1 MTALVVRSSFGTS
14 IARYARSRRLWL
26 LLLAG
31 PVGAR
36 FMVARDDGS
45 GVQIAM
51 GRHLPVMTSAVLGV
65 SLGIVVSTLL
75 LPIGFLYLRS
85 NVTRRQ
91 PWQIE
96 EVAPASRVSIAL
108 GRFGADVAVLLAM
121 LLTLTLAG
129 AFLGWLIVSGPLDV
143 VQVSW
148 TLWLIAA
155 PALVGLAV
163 VHRLLDAR
171 PSTRGGLG
179 DLVFFMLW
187 MTSIAMPAAVQH
199 RSSSLATNLADFP
212 GFVRPLT
219 GPVTQAGQ
227 DFAIGSSDV
236 LPGRVP
242 LDVMAGIG
250 APGYVASRLMWVI
263 IAVALTIFSG
273 LLYRPHGQP
282 RRRRWGHAIARL
294 LSPGAPPAAQSN
306 APPARIASPA
316 FIWLLV
322 GEFRLIGAGR
332 LFKLFAV
339 AAACAGL
346 AGDYRHVG
354 SPAAMLLLV
363 FALVAHAGRSEA
375 KGLLALTRTA
385 RLAPSVHRVAFVV
398 AGAVWAILLAAP
410 AAIVRMSLD
419 PIVVTALVG
428 TIAALVAMTLATLSH
443 SAFAARLVLL
453 VLWYAFLS
461 S

>member
-1 MTALVVRSSFGTS
+1 MTALVARSSFGTS
-14 IARYARSRRLWL
+14 ITRYARSRGLWL
-26 LLLAG
+26 LFLAG

-45 GVQIAM
+45 GVQITI

-96 EVAPASRVSIAL
+96 EVAPASRVAITL

-129 AFLGWLIVSGPLDV
+129 WFLGWLIVPGPLDP
-143 VQVSW
+143 VQVCW

-155 PALVGLAV
+155 PAVVGLAA

-171 PSTRGGLG
+171 PWTRRGFG
-179 DLVFFMLW
+179 DLVFFILW
-187 MTSIAMPAAVQH
+187 MMSIAMPASVQH
-199 RSSSLATNLADFP
+199 RPSSLATNLNDFG
-212 GFVRPLT
+212 GFFRPLT
-219 GPVTQAGQ
+219 GPVAGAGQ
-227 DFAIGSSDV
+227 DFSIGSSDV

-242 LDVMAGIG
+242 LDVLAGIG
-250 APGYVASRLMWVI
+250 APGYVASRLVWAV
-263 IAVALTIFSG
+263 IAVAVAILAGI
-273 LLYRPHGQP
+273 LHRPHVE
-282 RRRRWGHAIARL
+282 RRRRPRGYAITRVL
-294 LSPGAPPAAQSN
+294 YPGAPPATLSR
-306 APPARIASPA
+306 APPAGIASPVLL
-316 FIWLLV
+316 WLV
-322 GEFRLIGAGR
+322 AGEFRLIGAGR
-332 LFKLFAV
+332 PFKLLATVV
-339 AAACAGL
+339 ACVGVV
-346 AGDYRHVG
+346 GDDRHVG
-354 SPAAMLLLV
+354 SPAAVLLLV

-385 RLAPSVHRVAFVV
+385 PLAPWMRRVAFVL
-398 AGAVWAILLAAP
+398 AGAAWAVLLAVP
-410 AAIVRMSLD
+410 AAIVRMSPD
-419 PIVVTALVG
+419 PLLVAALVG
-428 TIAALVAMTLATLSH
+428 TIAALVAIVLATLSH

-453 VLWYAFLS
+453 VLWYIYLS

>member
-14 IARYARSRRLWL
+14 ITRYARSRGLWL

-45 GVQIAM
+45 GVQIAI

-96 EVAPASRVSIAL
+96 EVAPASRVAVAL
-108 GRFGADVAVLLAM
+108 GWFGADVAVLLAM
-121 LLTLTLAG
+121 LLSLTLAG
-129 AFLGWLIVSGPLDV
+129 WFLGWLIVSGPLDV
-143 VQVSW
+143 MQVSW

-155 PALVGLAV
+155 PAVVGLAA

-171 PSTRGGLG
+171 PVTRGGVG
-179 DLVFFMLW
+179 DLAFFILW

-199 RSSSLATNLADFP
+199 RPSSLTTNLFDFP

-219 GPVTQAGQ
+219 GPVVAAGQ

-242 LDVMAGIG
+242 LDVMVGIE
-250 APGYVASRLMWVI
+250 APGYIASRLVWAVF
-263 IAVALTIFSG
+263 AVALTIVAG
-273 LLYRPHGQP
+273 LLYRPHVQP
-282 RRRRWGHAIARL
+282 RRSRWGNAAARL
-294 LSPGAPPAAQSN
+294 LSPGAPPAALSN
-306 APPARIASPA
+306 APPAGFASPTRL
-316 FIWLLV
+316 WLV
-322 GEFRLIGAGR
+322 AGEFRLIGAGR
-332 LFKLFAV
+332 LFKLLAI
-339 AAACAGL
+339 AAACVGAV
-346 AGDYRHVG
+346 GDYRHIG
-354 SPAAMLLLV
+354 SPAAVLLLV
-363 FALVAHAGRSEA
+363 FALVAHAGRSET
-375 KGLLALTRTA
+375 KGLLALTLTA
-385 RLAPSVHRVAFVV
+385 PLAPWTRRVAFVI
-398 AGAVWAILLAAP
+398 AAAAWATLLAVP
-410 AAIVRMSLD
+410 AAVVRMSPD

-428 TIAALVAMTLATLSH
+428 MIAALVAIVLATLSH

-453 VLWYAFLS
+453 VLWYVFLS

>member
-14 IARYARSRRLWL
+14 ITRYARSRGLWL

-45 GVQIAM
+45 GVQIAI
-51 GRHLPVMTSAVLGV
+51 GRHLPVMTSGVLGV

-96 EVAPASRVSIAL
+96 EVAPASRVAIAL

-121 LLTLTLAG
+121 LLTVTLAG
-129 AFLGWLIVSGPLDV
+129 WFLGWLIVSGPLDV

-155 PALVGLAV
+155 PAVVGLAA

-179 DLVFFMLW
+179 DLVFFILW

-199 RSSSLATNLADFP
+199 RPSSLATNLFDFA

-219 GPVTQAGQ
+219 GPIVEAGQ

-250 APGYVASRLMWVI
+250 APGYVASRLVWAA
-263 IAVALTIFSG
+263 IAVALTILAG
-273 LLYRPHGQP
+273 LLYRPHVLP
-282 RRRRWGHAIARL
+282 RRRWGHAVARL
-294 LSPGAPPAAQSN
+294 LSPGAPPAAESS
-306 APPARIASPA
+306 APAAEFASPA
-316 FIWLLV
+316 PLWLVV

-332 LFKLFAV
+332 LFKLLAI
-339 AAACAGL
+339 AAASAGV
-346 AGDYRHVG
+346 AGD
-354 SPAAMLLLV
+354 
-363 FALVAHAGRSEA
+363 
-375 KGLLALTRTA
+375 
-385 RLAPSVHRVAFVV
+385 
-398 AGAVWAILLAAP
+398 
-410 AAIVRMSLD
+410 
-419 PIVVTALVG
+419 
-428 TIAALVAMTLATLSH
+428 
-443 SAFAARLVLL
+443 
-453 VLWYAFLS
+453 
-461 S
+461 